1 MPSITN
7 DYRIDAVLAGS
18 DIRWDTAE
26 SGKPVALTYSFM
38 SALPVYTDPSQD
50 GNHFSVMTDEQKVA
64 VREILTTF
72 SSQFELSF
80 TEVTLSLIHI
90 SEPTRP
96 Y

>member
-50 GNHFSVMTDEQKVA
+50 
-64 VREILTTF
+64 
-72 SSQFELSF
+72 
-80 TEVTLSLIHI
+80 LSLIHI
-90 SEPTRP
+90 
-96 Y
+96 